1 MANMSD
7 NPSFNGVFK
16 KTVEVGSMLA
26 QAAAKAGDNMPES
39 ICLSLAAASGTIGV
53 VASLVQH
60 EDDKAEPNADHVLFA
75 CLLLA
80 NTTQPVKGTRDA
92 IFAFDPSIVHDTLV
106 TFEKLT
112 GRKPDKLLLTNM
124 VRAAREMATAGE
136 APLKAFMAA
145 RPSST
150 LQ

>member
-7 NPSFNGVFK
+7 NPIFNKVFE
-16 KTVEVGSMLA
+16 KTVQVGASLA
-26 QAAAKAGDNMPES
+26 QAAAKSGDNMPES
-39 ICLSLAAASGTIGV
+39 ICLSLAAASGAVGV

-60 EDDKAEPNADHVLFA
+60 EDDNAEPNADHVLFA

-80 NTTQPVKGTRDA
+80 NTTQPVKGTHDA
-92 IFAFDPSIVHDTLV
+92 IFAFDPSIVLDTLNQY
-106 TFEKLT
+106 ERLT
-112 GRKPDKLLLTNM
+112 GRKPDSLLLSNM
-124 VRAAREMATAGE
+124 VKAAREMAAAGE
-136 APLKAFMAA
+136 APLRAFMSA